1 MTADPIRMIEAAY
14 RHVPTETEWLS
25 SLLEASGAYDMGS
38 GVVACTVS
46 FSARTELRS
55 IVATPGAE
63 GTQKHIES
71 FLGALPGRLGAAVL
85 APTEF
90 VGNAAWRVNRVLA
103 AAAIRGATSAAPAPL
118 PPMWALT
125 AGDGSKEAL
134 VLAFPTANASFAPEV
149 AFPHRD
155 SRTLGLVGAHIS
167 AALRLRGAIS
177 GSVSGTEA
185 VPADVDDAATDAVL
199 SPDGRV
205 LHARGVGK
213 STRARTSLSEAVLR
227 SERARGRLRKTSAE
241 EATSLWRA
249 LVSGRW
255 SIVELVE
262 RDGKRLLLA
271 RANSPE
277 SPERAALDPEERDVV
292 WLVALGHSYKYV
304 AYELGLTP
312 SSVVRRLQR
321 AMVKLGVANR
331 ADLLR
336 KLGRPSPSP

>member
-1 MTADPIRMIEAAY
+1 MIEAAY

-25 SLLEASGAYDMGS
+25 SLLAASGAYDMGC

-63 GTQKHIES
+63 GTQRHIES

-103 AAAIRGATSAAPAPL
+103 AAKSRGTAAMWPAPL

-134 VLAFPTANASFAPEV
+134 VLAFPTANESFAPEV

-167 AALRLRGAIS
+167 AALRLRGAL
-177 GSVSGTEA
+177 GTEA
-185 VPADVDDAATDAVL
+185 VPGDADDAATDAVL

-205 LHARGVGK
+205 LHARGAGK
-213 STRARTSLSEAVLR
+213 STRARASLSEAVLR
-227 SERARGRLRKTSAE
+227 SERARGRLRRTSSE
-241 EATSLWRA
+241 EATSLWKA

-271 RANSPE
+271 RANSPD
-277 SPERAALDPEERDVV
+277 SPERAALEPEERDVV

-304 AYELGLTP
+304 AYELGLTR

-321 AMVKLGVANR
+321 AMLKLGVANR
-331 ADLLR
+331 AELLR
-336 KLGRPSPSP
+336 KLGRAT